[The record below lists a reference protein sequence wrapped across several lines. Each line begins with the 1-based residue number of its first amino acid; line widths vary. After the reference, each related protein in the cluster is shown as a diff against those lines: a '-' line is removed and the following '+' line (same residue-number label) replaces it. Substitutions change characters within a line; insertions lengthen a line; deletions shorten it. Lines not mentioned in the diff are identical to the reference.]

1 MRDRTRTLSRSIV
14 TAGVIVFAAGAASAA
29 KPVEQLTAFAV
40 DMSNMAGR
48 TRTGTVD
55 LIIDRWSTDA
65 ERDRL
70 VGALREGGSDALLKA
85 LQKADD
91 VGRIRSTGSVGY
103 PIRFARE
110 ISMSTGG
117 RRIILATDRPISFF
131 ELANQ
136 PRTTDYPFLIVDIR
150 MDAKGEG
157 EGKLLPLAK
166 VTMNEDHVIEVEN
179 YASEPVR
186 LSSVRKVK

>member
-1 MRDRTRTLSRSIV
+1 MRNRARTLSRIII
-14 TAGVIVFAAGAASAA
+14 TAGAIVLAAGVASAA

-55 LIIDRWSTDA
+55 IIIDRWSTDA

-70 VGALREGGSDALLKA
+70 VAALREGGPDALLKA

-91 VGRIRSTGSVGY
+91 LGRIRSTGSVGY
-103 PIRFARE
+103 PLRFARE
-110 ISMSTGG
+110 IPISTGG

-131 ELANQ
+131 ELTNQ
-136 PRTTDYPFLIVDIR
+136 PRTTEYPFLIVDIR
-150 MDAKGEG
+150 MSAKGEG